1 MVLFPFRYVEY
12 LVKNCNIPL
21 ENITFMGHSLGAH
34 ISGFAAK
41 KIQKSI
47 GQDVSRL
54 IAFDPAAPL
63 FSLNNCENRLCQTD
77 AIEVITLHTS
87 DLGLSSSTKNL
98 SDTTYQF
105 NNARVQPGCGKINH
119 YIYNYLYISK

>member
-1 MVLFPFRYVEY
+1 MVLFSFRYVEY

-21 ENITFMGHSLGAH
+21 ENITFIGHSLGAH
-34 ISGFAAK
+34 ICGFAAK
-41 KIQKSI
+41 KIQKSDNFQVFRII
-47 GQDVSRL
+47 GV
-54 IAFDPAAPL
+54 DPAAPF
-63 FSLNNCENRLCQTD
+63 FSSNKCENRLCQTD
-77 AIEVITLHTS
+77 AVRVITLHTS